1 MRNLQKGS
9 CFTQRFGDPN
19 QAIYDFFGGTGAT
32 TDPFPSRDVARK
44 DLPSSH
50 RFGQKIADLADPL
63 GLTPYGLKGHGPKK
77 PLASGSPDAKHTI
90 FLFDD
95 KGIGKMLDAYAEL
108 LMETFSQQELTE
120 GTFTAIGQVH
130 RPEKDDHKPR
140 HVGHYWPAYDPR
152 LTRAD
157 PTPETLLGYI
167 VAGQAKA
174 GVAGEAHVAV
184 DKMAE
189 GILRLAGMAGGGLP
203 RRMHRHRHSMSL
215 LEEHTDVRQQYQDL
229 IATFAEKREA
239 VTEDVWNS
247 RWSRIAQEV
256 AETISGVS
264 LKSAEA
270 DTFLK
275 WQETSVRTTKAD
287 SSSKR
292 GNNVY
297 RYANGEKAV
306 AIRVG
311 SIHSAKGETHT
322 ATLVLET
329 YWYTHNLESLLPW
342 LAGSKTGGSSTSGQ
356 QDSRLKVHYVAMT
369 RPTHLL
375 CLAMKRSSV
384 DTNNDLVQKLTA
396 RGWVIQDVD
405 SP

>member
-1 MRNLQKGS
+1 
-9 CFTQRFGDPN
+9 
-19 QAIYDFFGGTGAT
+19 
-32 TDPFPSRDVARK
+32 
-44 DLPSSH
+44 
-50 RFGQKIADLADPL
+50 
-63 GLTPYGLKGHGPKK
+63 
-77 PLASGSPDAKHTI
+77 
-90 FLFDD
+90 
-95 KGIGKMLDAYAEL
+95 
-108 LMETFSQQELTE
+108 
-120 GTFTAIGQVH
+120 
-130 RPEKDDHKPR
+130 
-140 HVGHYWPAYDPR
+140 
-152 LTRAD
+152 
-157 PTPETLLGYI
+157 
-167 VAGQAKA
+167 
-174 GVAGEAHVAV
+174 
-184 DKMAE
+184 
-189 GILRLAGMAGGGLP
+189 
-203 RRMHRHRHSMSL
+203 MSL